1 MIGTFE
7 HENTKISQGERKNQ
21 KNYSSYLFEII
32 PIYIT
37 GMIKWKNK
45 RFWIS
50 FRIMCFLFH
59 P

>member
-37 GMIKWKNK
+37 GMIK
-45 RFWIS
+45 
-50 FRIMCFLFH
+50 
-59 P
+59 